1 MTELERAAMLER
13 ASIDAGKEGLKAL
26 LLLNGGAC
34 IALLSF
40 LASTVG
46 KQNLRAI
53 EISLITG
60 TTNALILFAT
70 GAGLAVLTC
79 LLSYVT
85 NQFLSSYIRD
95 GKKNGNKLRFGKCT
109 NRLGLIASTASLSA
123 FFIGVFAIWQNVS
136 EFML

>member
-46 KQNLRAI
+46 KQGLRAM
-53 EISLITG
+53 ELNLISG

-85 NQFLSSYIRD
+85 NQCLSAYIRG
-95 GKKNGNKLRFGKCT
+95 GKIKHKTLKLGKCT
-109 NRLGLIASTASLSA
+109 NRLGLLASAASLLA
-123 FFIGVFAIWQNVS
+123 FFVGVFAIWRDVANVV
-136 EFML
+136 L